1 MSESAALREGLHS
14 SRMMTEISAA
24 NLAEFCYFPM
34 DLFPTG
40 PAASCHGDEW
50 LVSFSLPTKLSTLPK
65 HGESKH
71 GESEHGESEH
81 GESEN

>member
-1 MSESAALREGLHS
+1 
-14 SRMMTEISAA
+14 
-24 NLAEFCYFPM
+24 M

-40 PAASCHGDEW
+40 PTASCHVDEW

-71 GESEHGESEH
+71 WESKHWESKHWESEHGESEHGESEH